1 MCMDFSI
8 SKMIYK
14 SRSFVHKLRGGGYGL
29 RSKVEI
35 SLYNSFPQ
43 NLLPLPIVHV
53 LYYLLG
59 LRLLE
64 LKGTYSQPHLGGSF
78 HFPPGGL
85 HALSHNTFWTIL
97 LLSLQTSLSAL
108 VLLCY
113 LLLILAVAL
122 NYALASLVAQW
133 LKCLPPMWET
143 RVQSLGQEDPLE
155 KEMVTHS
162 SILAWRIPW
171 TEEPGGLQ
179 SVGLQR
185 VGHD

>member
-1 MCMDFSI
+1 
-8 SKMIYK
+8 MI
-14 SRSFVHKLRGGGYGL
+14 F
-29 RSKVEI
+29 
-35 SLYNSFPQ
+35 FPH
-43 NLLPLPIVHV
+43 NLLPLPIIHV

-78 HFPPGGL
+78 HLPPGGL

-108 VLLCY
+108 VLLCS
-113 LLLILAVAL
+113 LLLIPAVAL
-122 NYALASLVAQW
+122 NYALASLVAQR

-143 RVQSLGQEDPLE
+143 RVRFLGQENPLE

-179 SVGLQR
+179 SAGFQR